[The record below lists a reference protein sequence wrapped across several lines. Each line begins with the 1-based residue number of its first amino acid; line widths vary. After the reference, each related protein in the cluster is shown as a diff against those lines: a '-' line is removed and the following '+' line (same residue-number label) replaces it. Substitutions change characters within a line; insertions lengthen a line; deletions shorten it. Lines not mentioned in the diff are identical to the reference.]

1 MRAGRENVS
10 LHIRAPCGGAIEIE
24 MLFAKWYNNAKGRS
38 SWMSLNIY
46 RSRQAAEAAGLMVIQ
61 VNDTLFDGRTP
72 LAHNPL
78 VSEIR
83 NEVDHAEYVSKTSF
97 RDRVGEVCE
106 KSIEL
111 GFLEET
117 KHPIV
122 DVFVKYV
129 VKTLNPERKAQFK
142 RAVLQM

>member
-1 MRAGRENVS
+1 
-10 LHIRAPCGGAIEIE
+10 
-24 MLFAKWYNNAKGRS
+24 
-38 SWMSLNIY
+38 MSLNIY
-46 RSRQAAEAAGLMVIQ
+46 RSRQAAEADGLTVIQ

-97 RDRVGEVCE
+97 RDRVCE